1 MGVGTSGGSI
11 VSGGPG
17 FPIKNRF
24 PGPLG
29 NSGSN
34 TISCLDNRQISSY
47 YLYMRRKPDP
57 LLSIEISILE
67 AGLELRTRGTPGFH
81 GFMIAKKIKDHA
93 RARLLTAHGTLY
105 KALGRMEKAGLLES
119 SWEDPLAAAEEGR
132 PRRRSYTVT
141 SGGQLALAKAQ
152 AESKQSPG
160 VEGGLVPA

>member
-11 VSGGPG
+11 VSGEPG
-17 FPIKNRF
+17 FPSRDRF

-29 NSGSN
+29 NSGFI
-34 TISCLDNRQISSY
+34 TVSCLYNRQISSY
-47 YLYMRRKPDP
+47 NYYMRRKPDS

-81 GFMIAKKIKDHA
+81 GFMIAKEIKD
-93 RARLLTAHGTLY
+93 RESARLLTAHGTLY

-119 SWEDPLAAAEEGR
+119 IWEDPLTAAEEGR
-132 PRRRSYTVT
+132 PRRRTYTVT
-141 SGGQLALAKAQ
+141 AGGEVALAKTQ
-152 AESKQSPG
+152 AESKQSPC